1 MDLAYRLLLITEKWP
16 EGFIELAWLS
26 FKVIC
31 LLFPIFF
38 DSFSSVVSSFIS
50 LHSLELPVFL
60 CSALSILLGKFP
72 YHFDCPFPL
81 RCHVWHIDFTKSH
94 SISRHVLLYYVV
106 EKGLPKKDTSHQEH
120 ISKVSITFQGAQD
133 KSSLSFSTSSV
144 VVLLNV
150 TTLISF
156 MLRHPLLHN
165 PIH

>member
-1 MDLAYRLLLITEKWP
+1 MTKKWP

-50 LHSLELPVFL
+50 PYSLELPVFL

-72 YHFDCPFPL
+72 FHFDCPFPL
-81 RCHVWHIDFTKSH
+81 RRHAWHIDFTKSH

-106 EKGLPKKDTSHQEH
+106 EKGLPKK
-120 ISKVSITFQGAQD
+120 ILLIKSIKGIHYVPG
-133 KSSLSFSTSSV
+133 ST
-144 VVLLNV
+144 
-150 TTLISF
+150 
-156 MLRHPLLHN
+156 R
-165 PIH
+165 